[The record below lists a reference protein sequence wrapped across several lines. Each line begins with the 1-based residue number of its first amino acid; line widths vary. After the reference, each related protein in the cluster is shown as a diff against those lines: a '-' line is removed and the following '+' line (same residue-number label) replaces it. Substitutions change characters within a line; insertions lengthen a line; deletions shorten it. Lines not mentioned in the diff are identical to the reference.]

1 MGNIVCP
8 SCGKEIADTFKFCT
22 ECGTPLP
29 KVETPAA
36 PVAEAPIVEFA
47 PSAPVAPVEPAPAPV
62 VEPVAPVVE
71 AAPVVEPVAPVAP
84 APVETPAM
92 EPIAPVAPAIEVPA
106 EPVAPVAP
114 VVEAAPVVEPV
125 ATPAI
130 EVPVAP
136 VAPVVETPAAPA
148 PATEGGFIQVPV
160 NFETQPAPAPV
171 ATPVVEEKAP
181 KAKKEKKEKAPKE
194 KKEKAPKAEKAPKE
208 PKEKKGGAGKVIGI
222 LAVIVVA
229 LALIGVGIYFVV
241 MPMLNGAKLPE
252 VKQKAVINA
261 IEDVLDL
268 EEDDGYELV
277 DNKKYSG
284 VVTTEGGVTVVY
296 SVYKDEA
303 KAADYYADL
312 FDEDDFDGTL
322 VQRGS
327 GSVQYFTLDGKL
339 DGNKVYGGGYLNG
352 NTVIVV
358 LGSSSD
364 KKDVNAILE
373 ALDLPTP

>member
-29 KVETPAA
+29 KVEAPAA
-36 PVAEAPIVEFA
+36 PVAEAPVVEFA
-47 PSAPVAPVEPAPAPV
+47 PSA
-62 VEPVAPVVE
+62 PVAPVVE

-114 VVEAAPVVEPV
+114 VVEAAPVVE
-125 ATPAI
+125 
-130 EVPVAP
+130 VPVAP

-171 ATPVVEEKAP
+171 AAPAVEEKAP

-194 KKEKAPKAEKAPKE
+194 KKEKAPKAEKA